1 MSCEP
6 EELVLD
12 GIPALRWG
20 EPGGRA
26 VIGVHGQFS
35 NKRDPIMAQCGD
47 VIASRGDQLIT
58 FDLPTHGDRQDDK
71 AFNPMEAS
79 PEVRTFA
86 QLARSQSTEIG
97 LLANSIGAYFSLCDT
112 PAGTFERAW
121 LVSPLLDLEYYIWD
135 MMAEY
140 SVTNEQ
146 LEAETEIN
154 TPRGVLEW
162 PYLRFVEKHPAR
174 LDIPSWIIRGDQDE
188 VVPLGTLSRFVGAPG
203 VELVQIEGG
212 QHFLGRP
219 PYLDTVMAWFEERY
233 PA

>member
-1 MSCEP
+1 MGCEP
-6 EELVLD
+6 EELLLD

-35 NKRDPIMAQCGD
+35 NRRDPVMVQYGN
-47 VIASRGDQLIT
+47 VIASRGDQLIS
-58 FDLPTHGDRQDDK
+58 FDLPAHGDRQDDK

-86 QLARSQSTEIG
+86 RLARSQSTEVS

-112 PAGTFERAW
+112 PAGTFKHAW
-121 LVSPLLDLEYYIWD
+121 LVSPLLDLEYYIRD

-140 SVTNEQ
+140 SVTDEQ
-146 LEAETEIN
+146 LEAQTVIH
-154 TPRGVLEW
+154 TRRGVLDW
-162 PYLRFVEKHPAR
+162 PYLRFVEEHPVK
-174 LDIPSWIIRGDQDE
+174 LDTPSWMIRGDQDE
-188 VVPLGTLSRFVGAPG
+188 VVPLDTLSRFVGAPG
-203 VELVQIEGG
+203 VELVQVEGG

-219 PYLDTVMAWFEERY
+219 PHLDTVVAWFEERY

>member
-1 MSCEP
+1 MDCET
-6 EELVLD
+6 EELILD

-35 NKRDPIMAQCGD
+35 NRRDPVMAQYGN
-47 VIASRGDQLIT
+47 VIASRGDQLIS
-58 FDLPTHGDRQDDK
+58 FDLPAHGDRQDDK

-86 QLARSQSTEIG
+86 RLARSQSTEVS

-121 LVSPLLDLEYYIWD
+121 MVSPLLDLEYYIRD
-135 MMAEY
+135 IMAEY
-140 SVTNEQ
+140 SVTDEQ
-146 LEAETEIN
+146 LEAQTVID
-154 TPRGVLEW
+154 TPRGVLERS
-162 PYLRFVEKHPAR
+162 YLRFVEEHPAR
-174 LDIPSWIIRGDQDE
+174 LNAPSWIIRGDQDE
-188 VVPLGTLSRFVGAPG
+188 VVPLNALSRFVGAPG
-203 VELVQIEGG
+203 VELVQVEGG
-212 QHFLGRP
+212 QHFLGQP
-219 PYLDTVMAWFEERY
+219 PHLDTVVAWFEERY

>member
-1 MSCEP
+1 MDCEP
-6 EELVLD
+6 EELILD

-35 NKRDPIMAQCGD
+35 NRRDPVMAQYGD
-47 VIASRGDQLIT
+47 VIASRGDQLIS
-58 FDLPTHGDRQDDK
+58 FDLPAHGDRQDDK
-71 AFNPMEAS
+71 AFNPIEAS

-86 QLARSQSTEIG
+86 RLARSQSTEVS

-121 LVSPLLDLEYYIWD
+121 LISPLLDLEYYIRD

-140 SVTNEQ
+140 SVTDEQ
-146 LEAETEIN
+146 LEAQTVID
-154 TPRGVLEW
+154 TPRGVLDW
-162 PYLRFVEKHPAR
+162 PYLRFVEEHPAK
-174 LDIPSWIIRGDQDE
+174 LDTPIWIIRGDQDE
-188 VVPLGTLSRFVGAPG
+188 MVPLGILSRFVGAPG

-219 PYLDTVMAWFEERY
+219 PVS
-233 PA
+233 